1 MEPEVSLI
9 PMTGEMYHAYFKE
22 FENTPDLYMDPRDF
36 VPYVYEPEKVDRYIR
51 KQSDLKRKCF
61 GILYEGEIVGELLI
75 KNIIEG
81 QSATLSLCL
90 KNARYKDRG
99 IGTRAEAL
107 AIGYVFEELD
117 IPLLYADT
125 ILTNTRSQH
134 VLEKLGFHLL
144 KEEGD
149 FRYYAIER

>member
-1 MEPEVSLI
+1 MSLDVSLI
-9 PMTGEMYHAYFKE
+9 PMTSELYHAYFRE
-22 FENTPDLYMDPRDF
+22 YENAPELYADPRDF
-36 VPYVYEPEKVDRYIR
+36 VPYVYEAQWVERYVKKQIR
-51 KQSDLKRKCF
+51 LKRKCF
-61 GILYEGEIVGELLI
+61 GILCNGKIMGELLI
-75 KNIIEG
+75 KNIVEG
-81 QSATLSLCL
+81 ESATLSLSL
-90 KNARYKDRG
+90 QKAEYKDRG
-99 IGTRAEAL
+99 IGTRAETL